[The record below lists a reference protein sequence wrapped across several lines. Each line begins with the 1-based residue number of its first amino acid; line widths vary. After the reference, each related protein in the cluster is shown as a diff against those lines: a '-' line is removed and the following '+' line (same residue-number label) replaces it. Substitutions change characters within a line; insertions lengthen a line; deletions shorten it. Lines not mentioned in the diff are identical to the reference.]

1 MPRYY
6 FNLRSYS
13 DADDA
18 QGVELVDEA
27 AAREL
32 AVESARELVYAD
44 IANGW
49 LNLDHRIEVVDEAGD
64 PVLTMVFRDAF
75 TTTR

>member
-6 FNLRSYS
+6 FNLRSYAE
-13 DADDA
+13 ADDA
-18 QGVELVDEA
+18 EGVDLVDDA

-32 AVESARELVYAD
+32 ATESARERVYAD

-49 LNLDHRIEVVDEAGD
+49 LNLDHRIEVVDESGD
-64 PVLTMVFRDAF
+64 PVLTVVFRDAF
-75 TTTR
+75 TASR

>member
-13 DADDA
+13 EADDA
-18 QGVELVDEA
+18 EGVELVDEA

-32 AVESARELVYAD
+32 AAESARDLVYAG

-64 PVLTMVFRDAF
+64 HVMTVVFRDAF
-75 TTTR
+75 TTSR